1 MAALKALANLS
12 CAASSSIAALTPS
25 MPSLIAYAAARNAQ
39 TFQGRIE
46 VLKNGF
52 NEAKEAVGVA
62 LLPII
67 EKLIE
72 FIITNGVPI
81 VNKFKDA
88 FNVIKDAIDRNRD
101 NFTEF
106 ANLLRTV
113 VFPILEKIFGFLLD
127 VGVRAASAIID
138 AFGAIVGAITPVLN
152 FIITAIN
159 KVIDGL
165 NLVKGGSGTRIIS
178 TCLRCE

>member
-1 MAALKALANLS
+1 M
-12 CAASSSIAALTPS
+12 
-25 MPSLIAYAAARNAQ
+25 
-39 TFQGRIE
+39 
-46 VLKNGF
+46 
-52 NEAKEAVGVA
+52 
-62 LLPII
+62 LPII

-72 FIITNGVPI
+72 FVIKYGVPI
-81 VNKFKDA
+81 INKFKDA
-88 FNVIKDAIDRNRD
+88 FDVVKDAIDRNRD

-152 FIITAIN
+152 FIIDAII
-159 KVIDGL
+159 KL
-165 NLVKGGSGTRIIS
+165 F
-178 TCLRCE
+178 